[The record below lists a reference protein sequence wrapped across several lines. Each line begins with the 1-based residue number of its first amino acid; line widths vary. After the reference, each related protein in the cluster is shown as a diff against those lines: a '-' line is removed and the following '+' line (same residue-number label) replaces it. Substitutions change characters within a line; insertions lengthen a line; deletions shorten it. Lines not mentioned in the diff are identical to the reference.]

1 MAAGLVVSS
10 SALGVPSARVGLAPG
25 KTSIAPAP
33 YTLANDPANDLAN
46 DAHGSDRAEPQPPDD
61 ESAPERGSAVERPAA
76 KWSLLVVEDEHD
88 VRMMLRSLLE
98 LEGFTVGE
106 ASDGLGGLALLRA
119 SRSPLI
125 VLLDYKM
132 PRMNGEELLRAVSA
146 DPALAGRDAFIFVT
160 ANLLAFSPELLQ
172 VVQDAAIPVI
182 QKPYALST
190 VLEEI
195 DRAGARLEEKGTGP
209 SA

>member
-1 MAAGLVVSS
+1 MAAGLVASS
-10 SALGVPSARVGLAPG
+10 SALGARVGRAPG
-25 KTSIAPAP
+25 ATATVTAP
-33 YTLANDPANDLAN
+33 YTLANDS
-46 DAHGSDRAEPQPPDD
+46 HGSDEAERQPPAS
-61 ESAPERGSAVERPAA
+61 ESAPASASAVDGLAT
-76 KWSLLVVEDEHD
+76 KWSLLVVEDDPD

-98 LEGFTVGE
+98 LEGFTVSE
-106 ASDGLGGLALLRA
+106 AADGLDGLAHLRA
-119 SRSPLI
+119 SKSPLI

-132 PRMNGEELLRAVSA
+132 PRMNGEELLRAVRA
-146 DPALAGRDAFIFVT
+146 EPALVGRDAFIFVT

-195 DRAGARLEEKGTGP
+195 ERAGARLEEKGTGP
-209 SA
+209 PA